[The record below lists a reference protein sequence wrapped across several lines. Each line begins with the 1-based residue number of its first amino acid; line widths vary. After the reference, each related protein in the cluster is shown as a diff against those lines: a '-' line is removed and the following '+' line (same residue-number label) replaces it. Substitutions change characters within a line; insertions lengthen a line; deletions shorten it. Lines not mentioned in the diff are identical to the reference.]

1 MSYVPEPTY
10 IVSYLF
16 RKVLIPIDG
25 SATSLK
31 ALEVGLDFA
40 LRYGSKLTALIV
52 DDGSEENID
61 ALKDK
66 IEKTASKRGVKI
78 NVKVKKPNLHET
90 STATAIVEELQEEQY
105 DLIILTARGKSVNPD
120 LTLGSTA
127 LSVIVNGN
135 TSVLLIR

>member
-10 IVSYLF
+10 VISYLF

-25 SATSLK
+25 SSTSLK
-31 ALEVGLDFA
+31 ALDVGLDFA

-52 DDGSEENID
+52 DDGSEEDVN

-66 IEKTASKRGVKI
+66 IEKIAGKRGIKI
-78 NVKVKKPNLHET
+78 NVKIKKPNLRET
-90 STATAIVEELQEEQY
+90 STSTAIIEEIQEEHY

-120 LTLGSTA
+120 LTLGATA
-127 LSVIVNGN
+127 LSVIVNSN